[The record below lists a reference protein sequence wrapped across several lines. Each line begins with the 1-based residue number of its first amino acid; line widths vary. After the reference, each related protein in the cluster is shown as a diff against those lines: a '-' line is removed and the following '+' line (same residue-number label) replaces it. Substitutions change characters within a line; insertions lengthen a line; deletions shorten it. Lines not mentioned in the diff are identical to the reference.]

1 MKRQLRLVKS
11 ILATASIAALAA
23 FSATPASAFSL
34 GSDWS
39 YTLDSFKDGTDVGN
53 KVGSTSNYEIYGM
66 AMRNSGG
73 RISIAFNS
81 NLGVGGSYYSGASND
96 NVTWG
101 DILFNFSGN
110 NLQTASGSSQLYG
123 LHFATGNDA
132 GVTGAG
138 IYSNV
143 QGKSV
148 MKDNDGYKTVGGYQS
163 AVPGKTTSTGESG
176 VVGYG
181 DMTNE
186 EAKTY
191 LTGSSDGNNEVV
203 NVIKTGTKVGDIAEL
218 SVAEIASLGSVFNS
232 LGGSQVFGFS
242 FAESLLPK
250 GSMVT
255 TALLECM
262 NDSIIAKVNI
272 PTTTTNSQA
281 TPEPLTMLAAGA
293 AVGFG
298 SMFKKQRAQSQ
309 KA

>member
-1 MKRQLRLVKS
+1 MKRQLGLVKS
-11 ILATASIAALAA
+11 ILATASVAVLAA

-34 GSDWS
+34 GSDWN
-39 YTLDSFKDGTDVGN
+39 YTIDSFKDGTDGGTVGN
-53 KVGSTSNYEIYGM
+53 TSAYEIYGM

-73 RISIAFNS
+73 RISIALNS
-81 NLGVGGSYYSGASND
+81 NLGVGGNYSYGATGN
-96 NVTWG
+96 NIAWG
-101 DILFNFSGN
+101 DIFFNFSGN

-138 IYSNV
+138 IYSSV

-148 MKDNDGYKTVGGYQS
+148 MQYNNGYQTVS
-163 AVPGKTTSTGESG
+163 DYQSSVPGTKTSTGESG

-181 DMTNE
+181 DMTNS

-191 LTGSSDGNNEVV
+191 LTGSSDGSNEVV
-203 NVIKTGTKVGDIAEL
+203 NVIKTGTKVGDITALGADEL
-218 SVAEIASLGSVFNS
+218 LSLGSAFKT
-232 LGGSQVFGFS
+232 LGGSKVFGFS
-242 FAESLLPK
+242 FAETLLPK
-250 GSMVT
+250 GSMVVS
-255 TALLECM
+255 ALIECM

-272 PTTTTNSQA
+272 PTTTDTQA

-298 SMFKKQRAQSQ
+298 SMFKKQRGQSQ

>member
-1 MKRQLRLVKS
+1 MKRQLGLVKS

-34 GSDWS
+34 GSDWN
-39 YTLDSFKDGTDVGN
+39 YTIDSFKDGTNADS
-53 KVGSTSNYEIYGM
+53 KVGSVSAYEIYGM

-81 NLGVGGSYYSGASND
+81 NLGVGGYSSSGATN
-96 NVTWG
+96 NNIAWG
-101 DILFNFSGN
+101 DILFNFSGKD
-110 NLQTASGSSQLYG
+110 LQTASASSQLYG

-132 GVTGAG
+132 GVTGTG
-138 IYSNV
+138 IYKNV
-143 QGKSV
+143 QGASV
-148 MKDNDGYKTVGGYQS
+148 MKDNNGYKTVGGYQD
-163 AVPGKTTSTGESG
+163 AVPGKKTSTGESG

-181 DMTNE
+181 DMTNS

-191 LTGSSDGNNEVV
+191 LTGSTDGSNEVV
-203 NVIKTGTKVGDIAEL
+203 NVIKTGTKVGDIAALGADEL
-218 SVAEIASLGSVFNS
+218 LSLGSAFKT

-242 FAESLLPK
+242 FAETLLPK
-250 GSMVT
+250 GSMVAS
-255 TALLECM
+255 ALLECM
-262 NDSIIAKVNI
+262 NDAVIANVNI
-272 PTTTTNSQA
+272 PTTTNSQA

-293 AVGFG
+293 AFGFG

>member
-1 MKRQLRLVKS
+1 MKRQLGLVKS

-34 GSDWS
+34 GSDWN
-39 YTLDSFKDGTDVGN
+39 YTIDSFKDGTDVGG

-73 RISIAFNS
+73 RVSIAFNS
-81 NLGVGGSYYSGASND
+81 NLGVGGSSFSGATNN

-101 DILFNFSGN
+101 DIFFNFSGN
-110 NLQTASGSSQLYG
+110 NLETASGSSQLYG

-132 GVTGAG
+132 GVTATGV
-138 IYSNV
+138 YKNV
-143 QGKSV
+143 QGNSV
-148 MKDNDGYKTVGGYQS
+148 MKDNAGYKTVGGYQS
-163 AVPGKTTSTGESG
+163 AVPGDKTSTGESG

-181 DMTNE
+181 DMSNSD
-186 EAKTY
+186 AKTY
-191 LTGSSDGNNEVV
+191 LTGDSDGSNEVV

-218 SVAEIASLGSVFNS
+218 GAAELLSLGSAFNS

-242 FAESLLPK
+242 FAETLLPK
-250 GSMVT
+250 GSMVVS
-255 TALLECM
+255 ALLECM
-262 NDSIIAKVNI
+262 NDAVIANVNI
-272 PTTTTNSQA
+272 PTTTNSQA

-298 SMFKKQRAQSQ
+298 SMFKKQRGQSQ